1 MADVELLATRAS
13 DGLTTLLSRL
23 ASLARGLAI
32 AALIVGAA
40 TYATGLWAT
49 DGTTWTVVGAII
61 CALPL
66 LWAVLAW
73 WRVKRTQA
81 VAPAALQDL
90 RAVIGDHQARGA
102 MDVLI
107 DHDTQQPIV
116 STVRTLA
123 NIRADLQARGT
134 DWPALMQTLA
144 AASTVPGLAALTV
157 LGIAVVGGIGTILLL
172 AGLL

>member
-13 DGLTTLLSRL
+13 DGLKALLARL
-23 ASLARGLAI
+23 ASLAGGLAV
-32 AALIVGAA
+32 AALVVSAA

-49 DGTTWTVVGAII
+49 EGGTWTVVGAII
-61 CALPL
+61 CALPV
-66 LWAVLAW
+66 LWAGLAW

-81 VAPAALQDL
+81 VAPAALDDL
-90 RAVIGDHQARGA
+90 RAVIGDRQARGA

-116 STVRTLA
+116 STVRTLST
-123 NIRADLQARGT
+123 IRADLEVRGT
-134 DWPALMQTLA
+134 DWPALMQTLG

-157 LGIAVVGGIGTILLL
+157 LGIVVVGGIGTILLL
-172 AGLL
+172 SGLL